1 MPDWPEYVR
10 RHLRLRGFRPEREAE
25 IVEELARQM
34 EDACSEALRMG
45 SSEEQ
50 AAEIARQHI
59 SDWQALTNA
68 LADAHHGKEPIL
80 TAWQQQTE
88 DRELNAR
95 GNLSWFTGWRRD
107 VIYGLRLLAKNP
119 GFTAVTVFMLAL
131 CIGGNSAIFS
141 VINTVMFKA
150 LPVRDPSHLM
160 LLEWTMRSGT
170 GPKLHSHSS
179 FGDCD
184 NHTHG
189 TGQHGCSLS
198 KPFLDEVREHGPFAS
213 LAEFAGGGPVT
224 VSGIGGVHRANPQ
237 YVSGDYFRALG
248 VGAALGRVLIP
259 ADDNPGAPAVVVL
272 TNGYWQRQFGGDPS
286 VVGKTLNLNGVSFT
300 VAGVADAGFT
310 YLTPGNVRDF
320 SVALWQRRNLQVA
333 WKWTPSQEDAGS
345 WWIVSAGRLKPGV
358 SVSAAESQLSSMFAY
373 NLLHAE
379 KPIAKAEDGPAIKL
393 LPAQT
398 ALSGL
403 RSRISTML
411 YVLMI
416 AVAIVLLIGCA
427 NVAGLLLARA
437 AARQKEIAVRL
448 ALGAA
453 RARLVRQLLTESITL
468 SLMGGALGILLAYW
482 GARWL
487 VDFAVN
493 HADSWFRFSA
503 DIDWRVLGF
512 TLAAAVLTGLLFGIA
527 PALQSMRVDLTPSL
541 KDSAG
546 GLGGRQGRF
555 RLGNILVIA
564 QVALTAVVMVGA
576 GLVVHTLRNLRS
588 LDPGFTTGN
597 LLTFQVDAMLTGY
610 KDERMAAFY
619 RDLRDR
625 FAAIPGVTAVSYSY
639 SILLSGSN
647 WSTDF
652 HLPGTPPRSTKTAD
666 YMPVGPQFFETMKIP
681 LLRGRK
687 FKPEE
692 YELTANVEADKEMRA
707 RVAEPV
713 IVNEAFVRDYFPN
726 VNPIGQPFGAYVP
739 GVNGDPS
746 PDETASAGW
755 QIVGVVRDA
764 KYESLRSSIAPT
776 IYVPAW
782 RGSSF
787 ELRTSRDPMALAS
800 DVRAVVRQAGNDIPV
815 VEMRTQTE
823 TIERE
828 LFQERLVARLAS
840 LFGLVALLLAAI
852 GLYGLLAHEVTRSTR
867 EIGIR
872 VALGS
877 PTGQVTRRVVQQGVM
892 LAAAGLAIGAAASL
906 ALTRL
911 LGSMLFEV
919 KAGDPVTLIGVSLL
933 LMLVAVAACYIP
945 AHRASRVD
953 PLVALRHE

>member
-1 MPDWPEYVR
+1 MR
-10 RHLRLRGFRPEREAE
+10 RRLCLSGFRPEREAE
-25 IVEELARQM
+25 IIEEVARQM
-34 EDACSEALRMG
+34 EDAYSEALRMG
-45 SSEEQ
+45 ASEAQ
-50 AAEIARQHI
+50 AAEIARGHI
-59 SDWQALTNA
+59 SDWQALASALTN
-68 LADAHHGKEPIL
+68 AHHGKEPIMA
-80 TAWQQQTE
+80 AWQQQIE
-88 DRELNAR
+88 DREFDTR
-95 GNLSWFTGWRRD
+95 GKLSWFTDWRRD
-107 VIYGLRLLAKNP
+107 VVYGLRLLAKNP
-119 GFTAVTVFMLAL
+119 GFAAVAVLTLAL
-131 CIGGNSAIFS
+131 CIGANTAIFS
-141 VINTVMFKA
+141 VINTVMFKS
-150 LPVRDPSHLM
+150 LPVRDPNHLM
-160 LLEWTMRSGT
+160 LLEWSMRS
-170 GPKLHSHSS
+170 GPKLHSHN
-179 FGDCD
+179 FYGDCD
-184 NHTHG
+184 NQRQG
-189 TGQHGCSLS
+189 ADQHGCSLS
-198 KPFLDEVREHGPFAS
+198 KPFLDEVRERGPFMS
-213 LAEFAGGGPVT
+213 LAEFAGGGSVT

-259 ADDNPGAPAVVVL
+259 ADERPGAPAVVVL
-272 TNGYWQRQFGGDPS
+272 TNGYWKRQFGADPS
-286 VVGKTLNLNGVSFT
+286 IIGKTLDLNGAPFIV
-300 VAGVADAGFT
+300 VGVADKGFA

-345 WWIVSAGRLKPGV
+345 WWIVSAGRLKPGI
-358 SVSAAESQLSSMFAY
+358 SVAAAESQLTSMFAY

-379 KPIAKAEDGPAIKL
+379 KPIAKAEDQPAIKL
-393 LPAQT
+393 LPAQ
-398 ALSGL
+398 SGL
-403 RSRISTML
+403 TGLRGRVSTML

-448 ALGAA
+448 AVGAA

-468 SLMGGALGILLAYW
+468 SLMGGALGIVLAYW
-482 GARWL
+482 GANGL
-487 VDFAVN
+487 VDFALN

-503 DIDWRVLGF
+503 DIDFRVLGF
-512 TLAAAVLTGLLFGIA
+512 TLAATLLTGLLFGIA
-527 PALQSMRVDLTPSL
+527 PALRSMRIDLTPAL

-546 GLGGRQGRF
+546 GLGGRQGRL
-555 RLGNILVIA
+555 RLGNVLVVM
-564 QVALTAVVMVGA
+564 QVALTVVVMVGV

-588 LDPGFTTGN
+588 LDSGFDTSN
-597 LLTFQVDAMLTGY
+597 LLTFYVDATLTGY
-610 KDERMAAFY
+610 KDERMAGFY

-625 FAAIPGVTAVSYSY
+625 FATIPGVTAVSYSY
-639 SILLSGSN
+639 SILLSGST

-652 HLPGTPPRSTKTAD
+652 HLPCTPPRSTKTAD

-687 FKPEE
+687 FEPEE
-692 YELTANVEADKEMRA
+692 YQLTAKTEADKEARA
-707 RVAEPV
+707 SVAEPA

-726 VNPIGQPFGAYVP
+726 VNPIGQPFGAYMP

-746 PDETASAGW
+746 QDETASAGW

-787 ELRTSRDPMALAS
+787 ELRTSRDPMALAP
-800 DVRAVVRQAGNDIPV
+800 DVRDVVRKAGSDIAVVN
-815 VEMRTQTE
+815 MLTQTE
-823 TIERE
+823 TIERQ
-828 LFQERLVARLAS
+828 LFQERLVAHLAS

-852 GLYGLLAHEVTRSTR
+852 GLYGLLAHEVTRSTS

-872 VALGS
+872 VALGAA
-877 PTGQVTRRVVQQGVM
+877 TRQVLGRVVRQGFV
-892 LAAAGLAIGAAASL
+892 LAATGLAIGAAGSL
-906 ALTRL
+906 AVTRL

-919 KAGDPVTLIGVSLL
+919 KPGDPLTLIGVSLL
-933 LMLVAVAACYIP
+933 LMMVALATCYIP
-945 AHRASRVD
+945 ARRASRVD

>member
-10 RHLRLRGFRPEREAE
+10 QHLRLTGFLPEREAE
-25 IVEELARQM
+25 IIEELARQM
-34 EDACSEALRMG
+34 EDAYSEALRMG
-45 SSEEQ
+45 TSEAQ
-50 AAEIARQHI
+50 AAEIARRHI
-59 SDWQALTNA
+59 SDWQALADA
-68 LADAHHGKEPIL
+68 LADAHYGKEPIMA
-80 TAWQQQTE
+80 AWQQQTE
-88 DRELNAR
+88 DREFDTR
-95 GNLSWFTGWRRD
+95 GKLSWFTGWRRD

-119 GFTAVTVFMLAL
+119 GFAAVAVLTLAL
-131 CIGGNSAIFS
+131 CIGANTAIFS

-150 LPVRDPSHLM
+150 LPVRDPKHLM
-160 LLEWTMRSGT
+160 LIEWTMRS

-179 FGDCD
+179 YGDCD
-184 NHTHG
+184 NQRQVA
-189 TGQHGCSLS
+189 GQHGCSLS
-198 KPFLDEVREHGPFAS
+198 KPFLDEVREHGPFSS
-213 LAEFAGGGPVT
+213 LAEFAGGGPMT
-224 VSGIGGVHRANPQ
+224 VSGIGGVHRASPQ

-259 ADDNPGAPAVVVL
+259 TDDKAGAPAVVVL
-272 TNGYWQRQFGGDPS
+272 TYGYWQRQFGADPS
-286 VVGKTLNLNGVSFT
+286 IVGKTLDLNGVPFT
-300 VAGVADAGFT
+300 VVGVADAEFA

-320 SVALWQRRNLQVA
+320 SAALWQRRNLQVG

-345 WWIVSAGRLKPGV
+345 WWIVSAGRLKPGI
-358 SVSAAESQLSSMFAY
+358 SVAAAESQLTSMFAY

-379 KPIAKAEDGPAIKL
+379 KPIANAEDQPAIKL

-398 ALSGL
+398 GLTGL

-468 SLMGGALGILLAYW
+468 SLMGGTLGILLAYW
-482 GARWL
+482 GAHGL
-487 VDFAVN
+487 VDFALN

-512 TLAAAVLTGLLFGIA
+512 TLAATLLTGLLFGIA
-527 PALQSMRVDLTPSL
+527 PAMRSMRIDLTPAL

-555 RLGNILVIA
+555 RLGNVLVVA
-564 QVALTAVVMVGA
+564 QVALTVVVMVGA
-576 GLVVHTLRNLRS
+576 GLVVHTLQNLRS
-588 LDPGFTTGN
+588 LDPGFVTAN
-597 LLTFQVDAMLTGY
+597 LLTLDVDATLTGY
-610 KDERMAAFY
+610 KGERMAAFY
-619 RDLRDR
+619 RNLRDR
-625 FAAIPGVTAVSYSY
+625 FAAIPGVTGVSYSS
-639 SILLSGSN
+639 SILLSGSL

-652 HLPGTPPRSTKTAD
+652 HLPGTPPKSMKTAD
-666 YMPVGPQFFETMKIP
+666 YMPVGPQFFETMKIAV
-681 LLRGRK
+681 LQGRK

-692 YELTANVEADKEMRA
+692 YELTAKVEADKQARA
-707 RVAEPV
+707 SVAEPV
-713 IVNEAFVRDYFPN
+713 IVNEAFVRAYFPN
-726 VNPIGQPFGAYVP
+726 VNPVGQPFGSYVP

-755 QIVGVVRDA
+755 QIVGVVRDV
-764 KYESLRSSIAPT
+764 KYESLRNSIAPT
-776 IYVPAW
+776 IYVPASE
-782 RGSSF
+782 GGSF
-787 ELRTSRDPMALAS
+787 ELRTSRDPTALAP
-800 DVRAVVRQAGNDIPV
+800 DVRDVVRQAGSDIPV
-815 VEMRTQTE
+815 VNIRTQTE
-823 TIERE
+823 TIERQ

-840 LFGLVALLLAAI
+840 LFGVVALLLAAI
-852 GLYGLLAHEVTRSTR
+852 GLYGLLAHEVTRGTR

-872 VALGS
+872 VALGAA
-877 PTGQVTRRVVQQGVM
+877 TGQVLGRVVRQGVV
-892 LAAAGLAIGAAASL
+892 LAAFGLAIGAAGSL
-906 ALTRL
+906 AVTRL

-919 KAGDPVTLIGVSLL
+919 KPGDPVTLIGVSLL
-933 LMLVAVAACYIP
+933 LMPVAVAACYIP
-945 AHRASRVD
+945 ARRASRVD

>member
-1 MPDWPEYVR
+1 MSDWPEYVR
-10 RHLRLRGFRPEREAE
+10 RHLRLSGFRPEREAE
-25 IVEELARQM
+25 IIEELARQM
-34 EDACSEALRMG
+34 EDAYCEALRMG
-45 SSEEQ
+45 ASDAQ
-50 AAEIARQHI
+50 AAEIARRHI
-59 SDWQALTNA
+59 SDWQALANA
-68 LADAHHGKEPIL
+68 LADAHHGKEPIMAAL
-80 TAWQQQTE
+80 QRRTE
-88 DRELNAR
+88 DREFETR
-95 GNLSWFTGWRRD
+95 GRLSWVTGWRRD

-119 GFTAVTVFMLAL
+119 GFAVVAVLTLAL
-131 CIGGNSAIFS
+131 CIGGNTAIFS

-150 LPVRDPSHLM
+150 LPVRDPNHLM
-160 LLEWTMRSGT
+160 LLEWTMRSG
-170 GPKLHSHSS
+170 PKLHSHSS
-179 FGDCD
+179 YGDCD
-184 NHTHG
+184 NQRQG
-189 TGQHGCSLS
+189 GGQHGCSLS
-198 KPFLDEVREHGPFAS
+198 KPFLDEVREHGPFSS
-213 LAEFAGGGPVT
+213 LAEFAGGGPMT

-237 YVSGDYFRALG
+237 FVSGDYFRALG
-248 VGAALGRVLIP
+248 VGAALGRVLVP
-259 ADDNPGAPAVVVL
+259 TDDNAGAPAVVVL
-272 TNGYWQRQFGGDPS
+272 TYGYWQRQFGADPS
-286 VVGKTLNLNGVSFT
+286 IVGKTLDLNGAPFT
-300 VAGVADAGFT
+300 VVGVADRGFA

-320 SVALWQRRNLQVA
+320 SVALWQRRNLQVGR
-333 WKWTPSQEDAGS
+333 KWTPSQEDAGS
-345 WWIVSAGRLKPGV
+345 WWIVSAGRLKPGI
-358 SVSAAESQLSSMFAY
+358 SVAAAESQLTSMFAY

-379 KPIAKAEDGPAIKL
+379 KPIAKAEDQPAIKL

-398 ALSGL
+398 GLTGL
-403 RSRISTML
+403 RGRVSTML

-482 GARWL
+482 GAHGL
-487 VDFAVN
+487 VDFALN
-493 HADSWFRFSA
+493 RADSWFRFSA

-512 TLAAAVLTGLLFGIA
+512 TLAATLLTGLLFGIA
-527 PALQSMRVDLTPSL
+527 PAMRSMRIDLTPAL

-555 RLGNILVIA
+555 RLGNILVVA
-564 QVALTAVVMVGA
+564 QVALAVVVMAGA
-576 GLVVHTLRNLRS
+576 GLVVHTLQNLRS
-588 LDPGFTTGN
+588 LDPGFATGS
-597 LLTFQVDAMLTGY
+597 LLTFDVDATLTGY
-610 KDERMAAFY
+610 KGERMAAFY

-625 FAAIPGVTAVSYSY
+625 FAAIPGVTAVSYSS
-639 SILLSGSN
+639 SILLSGSL

-652 HLPGTPPRSTKTAD
+652 HLPGTPPKSTKTAD

-681 LLRGRK
+681 VLRGRK

-692 YELTANVEADKEMRA
+692 YELTAKMEADKQARA
-707 RVAEPV
+707 SVAEPV
-713 IVNEAFVRDYFPN
+713 IVNDAFVRAYFPD

-776 IYVPAW
+776 IYVPASE
-782 RGSSF
+782 GGSF
-787 ELRTSRDPMALAS
+787 ELRTSRDPMGVAP
-800 DVRAVVRQAGNDIPV
+800 DVRDVVRQANNNIPV
-815 VEMRTQTE
+815 VNIRTQTE
-823 TIERE
+823 TIERQ

-852 GLYGLLAHEVTRSTR
+852 GLYGLLAHEVTRGTR

-872 VALGS
+872 VALGAA
-877 PTGQVTRRVVQQGVM
+877 TGQVLGRVVRQGIV
-892 LAAAGLAIGAAASL
+892 LAAIGLTIGAAGSL
-906 ALTRL
+906 AVTRL

-919 KAGDPVTLIGVSLL
+919 KPGDPVTLIGVSLL
-933 LMLVAVAACYIP
+933 LMLVALAACYIP
-945 AHRASRVD
+945 ARRASHVD